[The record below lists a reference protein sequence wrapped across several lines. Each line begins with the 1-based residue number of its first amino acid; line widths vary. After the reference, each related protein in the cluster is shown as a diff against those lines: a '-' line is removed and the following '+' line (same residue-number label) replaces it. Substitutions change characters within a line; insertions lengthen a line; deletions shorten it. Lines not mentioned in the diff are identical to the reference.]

1 MKVSSKIFYIRFME
15 IYFWLHRMEKEQNR
29 TRTQNGKA

>member
-1 MKVSSKIFYIRFME
+1 MKVSNKIFSIKCME